1 MKKKF
6 VSVLLALTIKKI
18 KYTHAQKILLTM
30 IYIMVYTIRRK
41 GGALL

>member
-6 VSVLLALTIKKI
+6 VSVLLALTIK
-18 KYTHAQKILLTM
+18 YTHVQKILLTM